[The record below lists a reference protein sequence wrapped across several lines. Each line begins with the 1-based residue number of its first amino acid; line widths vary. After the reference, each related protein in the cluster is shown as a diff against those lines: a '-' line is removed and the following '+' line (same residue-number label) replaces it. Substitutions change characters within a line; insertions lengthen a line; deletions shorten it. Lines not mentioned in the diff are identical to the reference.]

1 MGHQRQQR
9 RGHSGC
15 QDSLTNWTGRS
26 ARASLLVKT
35 TCPLGHRHA
44 AGAGWID
51 RTGERTSQYRTN
63 PRTTIAQRGA
73 LGTLR
78 LVIFVGGRSW
88 LAGVRPVFRQGCV
101 DPSGPPS
108 GDAVANGR
116 SGSKWRDRPTGN
128 EGWSAM
134 SSKALVRRLRRFA
147 VVAATSSVV
156 LASGAGMSAAYAAAD
171 NSTGNAGT
179 SGTYNQPQPLSTAD
193 QNSGGAN
200 GGCSTDPTG
209 IYCSTRDG
217 SPSGNGN
224 QDTGGHTGEPC
235 AGCVGNADNKNPPGQ
250 ETTDPSGT
258 FPNNGYE
265 CDNNNGIGQT
275 NPAHTGCQPGLS
287 ANCISAANGGGVTW
301 TLLNG
306 NSFAVTANWT
316 SGSQSGSV
324 TIPAATP
331 VDKKTSTPGS
341 VTFTTAGD
349 TVK

>member
-1 MGHQRQQR
+1 MPGLGRDASIRAVLRQ
-9 RGHSGC
+9 G
-15 QDSLTNWTGRS
+15 TRS
-26 ARASLLVKT
+26 
-35 TCPLGHRHA
+35 PMA
-44 AGAGWID
+44 A
-51 RTGERTSQYRTN
+51 
-63 PRTTIAQRGA
+63 RGA
-73 LGTLR
+73 SGETDPR
-78 LVIFVGGRSW
+78 GRGLVR
-88 LAGVRPVFRQGCV
+88 
-101 DPSGPPS
+101 
-108 GDAVANGR
+108 
-116 SGSKWRDRPTGN
+116 
-128 EGWSAM
+128 M
-134 SSKALVRRLRRFA
+134 SSKAMFRSLRRL
-147 VVAATSSVV
+147 VVVTAASTVV

-171 NSTGNAGT
+171 HSTGTAGT
-179 SGTYNQPQPLSTAD
+179 SGVSTSPQPLSNAD
-193 QNSGGAN
+193 QNPGGAN

-224 QDTGGHTGEPC
+224 QENGGHTGEPC

-258 FPNNGYE
+258 FPDNGYE

-349 TVK
+349 TVKVTFPSNNFEEIDKTADCQTPPPVSLKPLTLAGTCADDTTPTWTLTNTNDSDVAAHWVSGTQSGDVTVPANGTKSFTTSG